1 MDKTIRIWDI
11 NEYKEIQTLEEG
23 FNVWSLLKLKNQ
35 NEMIASGNEWSMSFW
50 NTTTFKKEHIVEC
63 CDCTSLNG
71 LIELPNHRVAV
82 SGGLSST
89 IDVINTETYQ
99 LIKQITCEGYIV
111 SGDDG
116 YSSLRL
122 LSNGTFVN
130 SRKGCFCQISSTTYE
145 VLFKD
150 KKEKEFRG
158 ETITSILNGKYII
171 AKNLNKNISIF
182 KVNYN

>member
-1 MDKTIRIWDI
+1 M
-11 NEYKEIQTLEEG
+11 
-23 FNVWSLLKLKNQ
+23 WSLLKLKNK

-50 NTTTFKKEHIVEC
+50 NTITFKKESIVEC

-71 LIELPNHRVAV
+71 LIELPNHCVVV

-111 SGDDG
+111 SGGDG
-116 YSSLRL
+116 YSSLLL
-122 LSNGTFVN
+122 LSNGTFVY

-145 VLFKD
+145 VIFKT
-150 KKEKEFRG
+150 KMKNECKG
-158 ETITSILNGKYII
+158 HAITSSLNGKYII
-171 AKNLNKNISIF
+171 ADNDNHGISIF
-182 KVNYN
+182 RVSFI